1 MYILF
6 FEYVDFWAN
15 IYLILYPSLGN
26 STTHITIQQ
35 AAFVSNLEDHEDDL
49 DDLVKTV
56 EKLTKMTNVL
66 FYLVCGLGAV
76 TLMFFA
82 VFIYTRCSNTRPQSG
97 Y

>member
-1 MYILF
+1 M
-6 FEYVDFWAN
+6 
-15 IYLILYPSLGN
+15 LYSSLEK
-26 STTHITIQQ
+26 STTHITMKQ
-35 AAFVSNLEDHEDDL
+35 AAFVSNLEEHEDDL

-66 FYLVCGLGAV
+66 FYLVCGSGAV

>member
-1 MYILF
+1 MNF
-6 FEYVDFWAN
+6 K
-15 IYLILYPSLGN
+15 IYLNLYSFLETRQPILPKK
-26 STTHITIQQ
+26 Q
-35 AAFVSNLEDHEDDL
+35 AAFVSNLEEHEDDL
-49 DDLVKTV
+49 DGLVKTV